1 MAITLTEMRTGM
13 TDKVAQ
19 QVVDLFIRKSQI
31 LELLPFDNCVS
42 PTGGSTL
49 VYNYIQTNKPSTAS
63 FRAINAE
70 YTPNEATV
78 QKKSAELK
86 IFGGAFQ
93 IDRVIN
99 EAAGKYDNMQFQ
111 IEQKIAAAVGTF
123 HNGMI
128 NGDSSSD
135 ATAFDGLDKFL
146 VGQTTEYGTDGV
158 IDLSTMEKI
167 KANADVFYEAL
178 LNLINKT
185 GAQALLMN
193 SGMLTKI
200 QTVARIL
207 GYKTESEEAFGRTVT
222 TIGEGKVRL
231 IDPGNIYSVETVTDE
246 DSGTSVEKTVET
258 EIIPIC
264 ERTVGTDK
272 TTGLTD
278 IYAVRFSIMDG
289 FCGVT
294 LSGNSGIKT
303 YLPDFTQ
310 PGAVKKGEVEMVAAV
325 ALKNTKAAGVL
336 RNVKIL

>member
-135 ATAFDGLDKFL
+135 ANAFDGLDK
-146 VGQTTEYGTDGV
+146 
-158 IDLSTMEKI
+158 
-167 KANADVFYEAL
+167 
-178 LNLINKT
+178 
-185 GAQALLMN
+185 
-193 SGMLTKI
+193 
-200 QTVARIL
+200 
-207 GYKTESEEAFGRTVT
+207 
-222 TIGEGKVRL
+222 
-231 IDPGNIYSVETVTDE
+231 
-246 DSGTSVEKTVET
+246 
-258 EIIPIC
+258 
-264 ERTVGTDK
+264 
-272 TTGLTD
+272 
-278 IYAVRFSIMDG
+278 
-289 FCGVT
+289 
-294 LSGNSGIKT
+294 T
-303 YLPDFTQ
+303 Y
-310 PGAVKKGEVEMVAAV
+310 
-325 ALKNTKAAGVL
+325 
-336 RNVKIL
+336 

>member
-1 MAITLTEMRTGM
+1 MAITLSEMRTGM

-49 VYNYIQTNKPSTAS
+49 VYNYVQTKKPSTTA
-63 FRAINAE
+63 FRAINSE

-99 EAAGKYDNMQFQ
+99 EAAGRYDNMQYQ
-111 IEQKIAAAVGTF
+111 IEQKVAAAVGTF

-128 NGDSSSD
+128 NGDSTSD
-135 ATAFDGLDKFL
+135 ANAFDGLDKFL
-146 VGQTTEYGTDGV
+146 VGQTTEFGTDTY
-158 IDLSTMEKI
+158 IDLSTMANLKT
-167 KANADVFYEAL
+167 NADVFYEAL

-185 GAQALLMN
+185 GAQALMMN
-193 SGMLTKI
+193 ESMITKI
-200 QTVARIL
+200 QTVARVL

-222 TIGEGKVRL
+222 TIGENKVRL
-231 IDPGNIYSVETVTDE
+231 IDLGNIYSVSSDTVT
-246 DSGTSVEKTVET
+246 ET
-258 EIIPIC
+258 AIIPTR
-264 ERTVGTDK
+264 ERTISTAKV
-272 TTGLTD
+272 TGLTD
-278 IYAVRFSIMDG
+278 IYAVRFSILDG

-294 LSGNSGIKT
+294 ISGNNGIRT

-336 RNVKIL
+336 RNVKII